1 MQIRPVARAALA
13 VLTLAVLAACSGDDE
28 PKQSAPAP
36 AEDQEMVLEVPQPQ
50 LTPAESTAVMEK
62 RAAYSDSITRAVRGV
77 ETKPVPHRETKQDQ
91 LALCRTQASQAEGTI
106 REHLLAACK
115 RLEAQP
121 SAPAPASGPGGSE

>member
-1 MQIRPVARAALA
+1 MPIRITAAAL
-13 VLTLAVLAACSGDDE
+13 LTIALAACGGDDE
-28 PKQSAPAP
+28 PRQSPPAP
-36 AEDQEMVLEVPQPQ
+36 AEDQETVLEVPQPQ
-50 LTPAESTAVMEK
+50 LTPAESAAVVQK

-91 LALCRTQASQAEGTI
+91 VALCRTQAAQAEGAI

-121 SAPAPASGPGGSE
+121 STPAGGQGGG